1 MEDKQKAYREKI
13 LAQVRNKE
21 KEISEK
27 AKIKRQYN
35 RKFVELEH
43 DNKVREF
50 KKLHPGK
57 QLSKRKMIRNGEY
70 VITEVCLLEENNHL
84 IIEKKAKEEK
94 WNRINAWKE
103 KMQKAGIKA
112 KPRRYFKS
120 PTDLSIHTHFKCKV
134 PAFAKRKGE

>member
-35 RKFVELEH
+35 RQFVELEH

-57 QLSKRKMIRNGEY
+57 QLSKRKMIRNGE
-70 VITEVCLLEENNHL
+70 
-84 IIEKKAKEEK
+84 
-94 WNRINAWKE
+94 
-103 KMQKAGIKA
+103 
-112 KPRRYFKS
+112 
-120 PTDLSIHTHFKCKV
+120 
-134 PAFAKRKGE
+134 